1 MKLAIALS
9 IFSLVFALAV
19 PSLATERIVVAEMFT
34 NTS

>member
-1 MKLAIALS
+1 MRTSIVLLVAFWALAI
-9 IFSLVFALAV
+9 